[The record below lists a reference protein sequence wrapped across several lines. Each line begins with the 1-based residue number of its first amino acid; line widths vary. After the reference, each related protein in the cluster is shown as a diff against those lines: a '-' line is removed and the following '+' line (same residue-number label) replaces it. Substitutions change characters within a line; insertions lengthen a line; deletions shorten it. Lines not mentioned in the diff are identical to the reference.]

1 MPTQSKR
8 SLPNTDP
15 LADDPQ
21 DQTDEAEVMHNSE
34 FANRPTPQSRSSEDP
49 KESEF
54 QGVLGV
60 YSACALLP
68 LSEERKGELLGWEQ
82 ELDAHNPF
90 LSWQT
95 IRKEV
100 LAKDDGKGHSDESL
114 HKIWR
119 QAVVE
124 INRHRVDRVMIR
136 CKIDRE
142 KLHMWELWFG
152 VRKEKKTRHHDHA
165 LPTHDEEVVESM
177 QLEPPDNDDVWDL
190 VERKVGPLF
199 LQS

>member
-1 MPTQSKR
+1 MPTQPKR
-8 SLPNTDP
+8 SLPNTVP
-15 LADDPQ
+15 LNDDPQ

-60 YSACALLP
+60 YSASALLP

-100 LAKDDGKGHSDESL
+100 LARDDGKGHSDESL
-114 HKIWR
+114 HRIWR

-142 KLHMWELWFG
+142 KLHMWELWLG
-152 VRKEKKTRHHDHA
+152 VRREKKTKHHDHL
-165 LPTHDEEVVESM
+165 LPEHDEEVVESM
-177 QLEPPDNDDVWDL
+177 QLDSPDLNDVWDL
-190 VERKVGPLF
+190 IERKVCHTF
-199 LQS
+199 